1 MNNYYVY
8 ILTNCKNGT
17 LYTGVTNN
25 LERRIFEHK
34 NEFNKGFTKKYGV
47 KMLVYQE
54 LHQDIR
60 EAIKREKLIKKW
72 KRDWKLDLIE
82 KDNREWVDLAENW

>member
-1 MNNYYVY
+1 MKNYYVY
-8 ILTNCKNGT
+8 ILASSRNGT
-17 LYTGVTNN
+17 FYVGVTNN
-25 LERRIFEHK
+25 LERRVLEHK
-34 NEFNKGFTKKYGV
+34 NEANQGFTKKYGV
-47 KMLVYQE
+47 KLLVYYE

-82 KDNREWVDLAENW
+82 KDNSEWVDLAESW

>member
-1 MNNYYVY
+1 M
-8 ILTNCKNGT
+8 TR
-17 LYTGVTNN
+17 
-25 LERRIFEHK
+25 ERAAGEPDD
-34 NEFNKGFTKKYGV
+34 
-47 KMLVYQE
+47 
-54 LHQDIR
+54 HQDIR